1 MATWDGTCILT
12 HRCFC
17 FQGISGLIVASLL
30 FGVPTP
36 VLRIFF
42 VHLYLVRKGRF
53 GVEATWMIRWEGFSK
68 WYFVR
73 CFWMLPARSICIKL
87 LCIAIKV
94 RAIKIW
100 YRCYLWNPLVSNI
113 NSVEFFE
120 ETPSL
125 KKHGPNSFRDLHGVA
140 VPRCW
145 KVDIWRRTPPD
156 SS

>member
-1 MATWDGTCILT
+1 MELASWLT
-12 HRCFC
+12 DAFA
-17 FQGISGLIVASLL
+17 SKASVALL
-30 FGVPTP
+30 WHLYCLECPPQSWGF
-36 VLRIFF
+36 FF